1 MYYSR
6 RDITMTTIS
15 LRLSERDSELIKQYA
30 SLHNL
35 SVSELVR
42 NAVIDMIE
50 NEIDVEAFNKAVAE
64 SQTTY
69 TLEEVKK
76 ELGF

>member
-1 MYYSR
+1 
-6 RDITMTTIS
+6 MTTIS

>member
-1 MYYSR
+1 
-6 RDITMTTIS
+6 MTTIS
-15 LRLSERDSELIKQYA
+15 LRLSERDNELIKQYA
-30 SLHNL
+30 SLHSL

-50 NEIDVEAFNKAVAE
+50 NEIDVEVFNKAVAE
-64 SQTTY
+64 SQATY

>member
-1 MYYSR
+1 MYYTGR
-6 RDITMTTIS
+6 NERMPTIS
-15 LRLSERDSELIKQYA
+15 LRLSERDNELIKHYA
-30 SLHNL
+30 SVHNI

-50 NEIDVEAFNKAVAE
+50 NEIDVETFEKAVAE
-64 SQTTY
+64 TQATY

>member
-1 MYYSR
+1 MA
-6 RDITMTTIS
+6 TIS

-64 SQTTY
+64 SQATY

>member
-1 MYYSR
+1 MA
-6 RDITMTTIS
+6 TIS

-30 SLHNL
+30 SVHNL

-64 SQTTY
+64 SQVTY

>member
-1 MYYSR
+1 MS
-6 RDITMTTIS
+6 TIS

-64 SQTTY
+64 SQVTY

>member
-1 MYYSR
+1 MA
-6 RDITMTTIS
+6 TIS

-64 SQTTY
+64 SQVTY

>member
-1 MYYSR
+1 MA
-6 RDITMTTIS
+6 TIS
-15 LRLSERDSELIKQYA
+15 LRLSERDNELIKQYA

-35 SVSELVR
+35 SVSEVVR

-50 NEIDVEAFNKAVAE
+50 NEIDIEAFNKAVAE
-64 SQTTY
+64 AQAIY
-69 TLEEVKK
+69 TLDEVKK

>member
-1 MYYSR
+1 MA
-6 RDITMTTIS
+6 TIS
-15 LRLSERDSELIKQYA
+15 LRLSERDNELIKQYA
-30 SLHNL
+30 LVHNI

-50 NEIDVEAFNKAVAE
+50 NEIDVVAFEKAVAE
-64 SQTTY
+64 TQATY